1 MAASNILQEAQR
13 ESLQKSKKA
22 TCLDP
27 LQLMVMDVEG
37 KPEILSKTVDRVAAS
52 SVAPSVLVMLNA
64 AEMMKTKEDRHWPNY
79 KMFRTE
85 DILAQVQF
93 SLQWQEFQGKIAT
106 NCKFLPNYPILFH
119 YFKPLN
125 MLSAA

>member
-64 AEMMKTKEDRHWPNY
+64 AEMMKTKEDRHWPNF
-79 KMFRTE
+79 KLFRKE

-93 SLQWQEFQGKIAT
+93 SLQWQEFQGKKVQNLILNSCQAS
-106 NCKFLPNYPILFH
+106 YPIPF
-119 YFKPLN
+119 F
-125 MLSAA
+125 S